1 MSLRHSELGLLKA
14 GCQRMLARH
23 PGTQNSKGLYELTFF
38 SDTALLLV
46 RHGHL
51 APGGPVFCCSYLGTW
66 AMGWSRGFMLYQ
78 DNQGWQSVMGACPPE
93 WFLPLR
99 ESSPTIHPSICHS
112 SKIRPSP
119 HGMYSPVEEMTV
131 IKASHR

>member
-14 GCQRMLARH
+14 GCQRMFAWH
-23 PGTQNSKGLYELTFF
+23 PGTQNSKGREELTFF

-51 APGGPVFCCSYLGTW
+51 APGGQPFAAHIWGHGLWDGVEGLCFT
-66 AMGWSRGFMLYQ
+66 RIIK
-78 DNQGWQSVMGACPPE
+78 GWQSAMGACPPE
-93 WFLPLR
+93 WFLPFA
-99 ESSPTIHPSICHS
+99 ESSPAIHPAIRRS
-112 SKIRPSP
+112 SNIRPSP

-131 IKASHR
+131 TKASHR